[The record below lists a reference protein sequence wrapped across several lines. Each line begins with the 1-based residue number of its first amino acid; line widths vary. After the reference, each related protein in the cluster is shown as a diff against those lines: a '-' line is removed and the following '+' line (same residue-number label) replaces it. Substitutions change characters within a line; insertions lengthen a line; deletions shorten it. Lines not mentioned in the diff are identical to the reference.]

1 MESVHDFTA
10 AAGALPSLPAARAV
24 PARRAR
30 APCPR
35 AVPARALGRGA
46 VQNPRPLIVMHAQ
59 AGTSPARRT
68 RAF

>member
-35 AVPARALGRGA
+35 ARSAEERC
-46 VQNPRPLIVMHAQ
+46 
-59 AGTSPARRT
+59 RT
-68 RAF
+68 PDR